1 MGGIRRVRA
10 GSEFCSRG
18 GHVRHLILHAVV
30 HNSPLKS
37 HPLPALRSHPLPALR
52 SHPLPALK
60 SHPLPALKSHPL
72 PALRSHPLYQRLG
85 PILPVLRPHP
95 LNQRSVPTVS
105 LTSAQIPRVG
115 PIRFL
120 CPHSDLAVSSWPG
133 SRSDTRGGGA
143 PGRRAAVLAAAG
155 LMLAAVLAAAGLM
168 LG

>member
-1 MGGIRRVRA
+1 MGGIQRVRA

-95 LNQRSVPTVS
+95 LNQRSVPIP
-105 LTSAQIPRVG
+105 LTSAQFLLYPSPAPRSRMSAQSDSCAPTQTWLYHRG
-115 PIRFL
+115 QAAEAIREEEELLVVEPPFSPRL
-120 CPHSDLAVSSWPG
+120 D
-133 SRSDTRGGGA
+133 
-143 PGRRAAVLAAAG
+143 
-155 LMLAAVLAAAGLM
+155 
-168 LG
+168 